1 MAGDILSK
9 PEKTSKP
16 SILKDYILPVIIA
29 LGIVVLI
36 RTFLLGMFYVP
47 SESMVPTLQVNDH
60 VVVTKLSYKMHEPER
75 GDIVVFK
82 YPPNEEQGLKEVD
95 YVKRLIGLPG
105 EKLEIKDNRVL
116 INGRFLEES
125 YLNVGTDMPDYGPII
140 IPQGQYFMMGDNRNN
155 SSDSR
160 VWGFVPKEYLIGK
173 AQFIYWPFAHIG
185 GLN

>member
-1 MAGDILSK
+1 MSE
-9 PEKTSKP
+9 PEVNEKA

-29 LGIVVLI
+29 LAIVVAI
-36 RTFLLGMFYVP
+36 RPFLLGMFYVP
-47 SESMVPTLQVNDH
+47 SESMVPTLEVNDH

-75 GDIVVFK
+75 GDVVVFK
-82 YPPNEEQGLKEVD
+82 YPINEEQGLKEVD

-105 EKLEIKDNRVL
+105 ETLEIKDNTVY
-116 INGRFLEES
+116 INETPLKES
-125 YLNVGTDMPDYGPII
+125 YLNAGTDMPNYGPIT
-140 IPQGQYFMMGDNRNN
+140 IPEGMYFMMGDNRNN

-160 VWGFVPKEYLIGK
+160 EWGFVSEEYLIGK